1 MMGSVPENQDGPVK
15 VTSDF
20 KPNPAR
26 QTNPIRPYEEIAE
39 GMEANFT
46 SHMLAEMRKSI
57 PKENP
62 DSSAMDYYNSLL
74 DYERANLM
82 AKSDS
87 GLGIKKVILD
97 QIVPQ
102 NMKHY
107 VKNSYAMNSDQGM
120 AAKTSSKENTNE

>member
-1 MMGSVPENQDGPVK
+1 MK

-20 KPNPAR
+20 KTLPAQNR
-26 QTNPIRPYEEIAE
+26 PTNPVKPYEEIAE

-46 SHMLAEMRKSI
+46 SHMLAEMRKTI
-57 PKENP
+57 PKENQ
-62 DSSAMDYYNSLL
+62 DSSAMEYYNSLL
-74 DYERANLM
+74 DYERAQLM

-87 GLGIKKVILD
+87 GLGVKKVILD

-107 VKNSYAMNSDQGM
+107 LKNAQAMDAGQGLT
-120 AAKTSSKENTNE
+120 KVSIKENTHE

>member
-1 MMGSVPENQDGPVK
+1 MVRLK
-15 VTSDF
+15 I
-20 KPNPAR
+20 NPQAQALSATQR
-26 QTNPIRPYEEIAE
+26 SNPIKPYEEIAE

-46 SHMLAEMRKSI
+46 AHMLAEMRKTV

-62 DSSAMDYYNSLL
+62 DSSALEYYNSLL
-74 DYERANLM
+74 DFERAQLM

-87 GLGIKKVILD
+87 GLGVKKIILD

-107 VKNSYAMNSDQGM
+107 LNISPPQVRQGM
-120 AAKTSSKENTNE
+120 TKENTNE

>member
-1 MMGSVPENQDGPVK
+1 MK

-20 KPNPAR
+20 KTLPTDMKR
-26 QTNPIRPYEEIAE
+26 TNPVKPYEDVAE

-46 SHMLAEMRKSI
+46 SYMLQEMRKSI

-74 DYERANLM
+74 DYERAQSM

-87 GLGIKKVILD
+87 GLGVKKVILD
-97 QIVPQ
+97 QIVPMH
-102 NMKHY
+102 MKKY
-107 VKNSYAMNSDQGM
+107 LKNSHSHTTEPSQGLTKVSM
-120 AAKTSSKENTNE
+120 KENTHE

>member
-1 MMGSVPENQDGPVK
+1 MVRLKINPHSQSLSRIQNSNPVK
-15 VTSDF
+15 PFED
-20 KPNPAR
+20 
-26 QTNPIRPYEEIAE
+26 IAE

-46 SHMLAEMRKSI
+46 SHMLAEMRKTI
-57 PKENP
+57 PKESP
-62 DSSAMDYYNSLL
+62 DSSAMEYYNSLL
-74 DYERANLM
+74 DYERAQLM

-107 VKNSYAMNSDQGM
+107 LKNSHPEIRQGM
-120 AAKTSSKENTNE
+120 TKEKTHE